1 MYVQCWASAHTLA
14 AAGSGNVLSSC
25 LTLFSF
31 QVLSVLAENP
41 VPRSVQI
48 GRLSYFV
55 LLPSTI
61 CFAQPYLPLVDQR
74 HA

>member
-1 MYVQCWASAHTLA
+1 MYVQRWASAHTLA
-14 AAGSGNVLSSC
+14 GPGNVLSPC

-31 QVLSVLAENP
+31 QILSVLAENP
-41 VPRSVQI
+41 VPRSVQS

-55 LLPSTI
+55 LFPFII